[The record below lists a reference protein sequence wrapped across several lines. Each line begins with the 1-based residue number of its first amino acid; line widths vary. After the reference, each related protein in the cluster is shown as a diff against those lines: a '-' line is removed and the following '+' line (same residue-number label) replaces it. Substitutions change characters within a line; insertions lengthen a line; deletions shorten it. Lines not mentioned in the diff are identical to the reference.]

1 MKKSV
6 MDKYRNHLMSYDDL
20 MQLYKEIGV
29 EWSIDKFL
37 REIGLDI
44 KGLKE
49 LRINGNKIRILRW
62 NFKEIEEIAKKI
74 KAELLQEHSHNE
86 LIDYHEFQILY
97 KEYAE
102 YLSEEEFAM
111 SIGSSAESLKNMK
124 RNGAKIKILKTDKE
138 ELKQCEE
145 EIEKKLRCQGY
156 AYKKISY
163 KEFLSLYEEYKNIMS
178 EKEFAEILG
187 ITSVQRS
194 KIKRDGGTVT
204 IFTLSKD
211 ELSKLRE
218 EIIGFII
225 RNGYENKK
233 VSFQDILNIHSN
245 FKSYV
250 DLEKFAQLINIDINQ
265 LQAMKLN
272 ERKEITIYR
281 SENNKNGE
289 GLKTKRRKK
298 AKDVK
303 GLITR
308 EYEPLDYTPMMY
320 LRILVENGMERNAAL
335 KSVMIKF
342 KLNKEQLK
350 NLLDAELRKKEQAIL
365 NHPFFVFG
373 RCSH

>member
-37 REIGLDI
+37 REIGIDI

-138 ELKQCEE
+138 ELKQCAE

-308 EYEPLDYTPMMY
+308 EYEPLDYTPMTY

-350 NLLDAELRKKEQAIL
+350 NLLDAELSKKE
-365 NHPFFVFG
+365 HSE
-373 RCSH
+373 R